1 MYFHNRAEAGEML
14 AEQLK
19 DLRYENTAVMALSA
33 GGVLVGEQIARR
45 LHSAL
50 SLLLIS
56 DISLPGDDSFVV
68 GTMDHTGLYT
78 ENSMMPAGEME
89 EVMADMHSWLEEAK
103 LRKYFEMTTLV
114 GDHGLTDPH
123 QLAGRHVIIVTDGIR
138 NGLSYLAARHFLER
152 VHTEKTCAAIPVGP
166 FDSVERVRPL
176 VDETHCLYMPD
187 NFLDVSHYYT
197 DESEVKTADVIWRI
211 DDIVKNW
218 I

>member
-14 AEQLK
+14 AEQMK
-19 DLRYENTAVMALSA
+19 GLRYENTAVMALSA

-45 LHSAL
+45 LHSTL

-56 DISLPGDDSFVV
+56 DITLPGDDSFVV

-78 ENSMMPAGEME
+78 ENSMVPAGEME

-103 LRKYFEMTTLV
+103 LHKLFEMTTLV
-114 GDHGLTDPH
+114 GEHGLTDPH
-123 QLAGRHVIIVTDGIR
+123 QLAGRNVIIVTDGIQ
-138 NGLSYLAARHFLER
+138 NGLSYVAARHFLGI
-152 VHTEKTCAAIPVGP
+152 VHIEKTYAAIPVGP

-176 VDETHCLYMPD
+176 VDEVHCLYHPD
-187 NFLDVSHYYT
+187 NFLDVPHYYT